1 MINYTNSTTYGKAA
15 IMTTR
20 QQKASETK
28 MRILQ
33 TALALFSEKGFDRV
47 SVDEIVRKSDTSK
60 GAFYGHFTSKYD
72 IFLEKFK
79 EIDQFYSDF
88 ERSLP
93 DELSAEDKIRKL
105 AIAQMAYLRNEMGRD
120 GIRSLYAYALTPSVD
135 NYLSDTERPLYA
147 ILEKLIVEGQQ
158 KGELTSSTAPGRLAM
173 FISRSMRGTLYD
185 WAIFDGEF
193 DLTHEIDRLLELLFN
208 GIRN

>member
-1 MINYTNSTTYGKAA
+1 MTSRQEKA
-15 IMTTR
+15 I
-20 QQKASETK
+20 ETK
-28 MRILQ
+28 KRILR
-33 TALALFSEKGFDRV
+33 TALDLFSEKGFDRV
-47 SVDEIVRKSDTSK
+47 SVDEIVRESEASK

-88 ERSLP
+88 QKSLP
-93 DELSAEDKIRKL
+93 ESLSAEQKIRKL
-105 AIAQMAYLRNEMGRD
+105 AIAQMEYLRDEMGQD

-147 ILEKLIVEGQQ
+147 ILEQLISEGQ
-158 KGELTSSTAPGRLAM
+158 KKSELTSSVSPRRLALLL
-173 FISRSMRGTLYD
+173 SRSMRGTLYD
-185 WAIFDGEF
+185 WAIFDGDF
-193 DLTHEIDRLLELLFN
+193 DLSGEIDGWLELLFR

>member
-1 MINYTNSTTYGKAA
+1 MTSRQEKA
-15 IMTTR
+15 I
-20 QQKASETK
+20 ETK
-28 MRILQ
+28 KRILR

-47 SVDEIVRKSDTSK
+47 SVDEIVRKSEASK
-60 GAFYGHFTSKYD
+60 GAFYGHFASKYD

-88 ERSLP
+88 QKSLP
-93 DELSAEDKIRKL
+93 ESLSAEQKIRKL
-105 AIAQMAYLRNEMGRD
+105 AIAQMEYLRNEMGRD

-147 ILEKLIVEGQQ
+147 ILEQLISEGQ
-158 KGELTSSTAPGRLAM
+158 KKSELTSSVSPGRLALLL
-173 FISRSMRGTLYD
+173 SRSMRGTLYD
-185 WAIFDGEF
+185 WAIFDGDF
-193 DLTHEIDRLLELLFN
+193 DLSGEIDGWLELLFR